1 MKDKKLRLEDAIN
14 ATKAAVEEGIVPGGG
29 TALLYSVKALSSLT
43 PANND
48 QKVGIEI
55 VRKALEAPIRQI
67 ASNAG
72 YDSSII
78 VGKIRDAKSKTHGFD
93 AQTGKFVDMVSKG
106 IIDPTL
112 SLIHI

>member
-1 MKDKKLRLEDAIN
+1 MNSTR
-14 ATKAAVEEGIVPGGG
+14 AAVEEGIVPGGG

-93 AQTGKFVDMVSKG
+93 AQTG
-106 IIDPTL
+106 
-112 SLIHI
+112 SLLTWYQKAL